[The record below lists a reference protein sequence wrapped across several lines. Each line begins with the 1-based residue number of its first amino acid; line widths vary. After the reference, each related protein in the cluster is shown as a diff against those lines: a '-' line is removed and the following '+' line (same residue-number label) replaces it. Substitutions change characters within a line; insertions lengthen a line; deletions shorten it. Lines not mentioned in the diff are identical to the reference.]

1 MQVDFSAFEERM
13 LGKGFG
19 KVLGAKLVHV
29 EDGLCKIRLD
39 YRPELSRGDE
49 LIHGG
54 VIAAL
59 IDKAATAAAWSYA
72 DLTSGARGATV
83 SLNIN
88 YLSGAASCDLMATGT
103 VLRRGGSLTIIDVVV
118 TDPDEQLISK
128 ATVTYKLTPE
138 RKR

>member
-59 IDKAATAAAWSYA
+59 IDKAASPARTIVE
-72 DLTSGARGATV
+72 SGRGITRDFPVRARFA
-83 SLNIN
+83 
-88 YLSGAASCDLMATGT
+88 
-103 VLRRGGSLTIIDVVV
+103 
-118 TDPDEQLISK
+118 
-128 ATVTYKLTPE
+128 
-138 RKR
+138 RKRSTASTFLYICADRTMQ